1 MKNYLLKFKV
11 RELFYMYYELREK
24 SRLKKTILKTL
35 IVVGVAIGIFSVPFF
50 LDTEP
55 EIIAAEIVAR

>member
-1 MKNYLLKFKV
+1 
-11 RELFYMYYELREK
+11 MYYESREK